1 MNILG
6 MSGIRDTLDTYI
18 FIADR
23 ENESVKGINCTKRI
37 HQIKRAGVKDKD
49 SFVRWKSDDESVELW
64 YKYYKEF
71 DIVLMTTKN
80 GLEIVKGI
88 VSDSKISKAKS
99 LLLGVK
105 PKVKLEENKG
115 YFYIVNS
122 DKHFIAIIPD
132 CDIINVS
139 DKVVVEMN
147 KKYMRNIVN
156 KKNLV
161 AMNKTK
167 DFFDGDILNLMEKQC
182 GYNIM
187 TSLTD
192 WVVKRTVSGDLSL
205 LGDIGW
211 RESSE
216 DIIICEISFDVHKC
230 IVHEIH
236 YDENYVEIDKV
247 SYFDNKDDKLEY
259 LANTGVNI
267 LFSL

>member
-1 MNILG
+1 M
-6 MSGIRDTLDTYI
+6 
-18 FIADR
+18 
-23 ENESVKGINCTKRI
+23 
-37 HQIKRAGVKDKD
+37 
-49 SFVRWKSDDESVELW
+49 
-64 YKYYKEF
+64 
-71 DIVLMTTKN
+71 
-80 GLEIVKGI
+80 
-88 VSDSKISKAKS
+88 
-99 LLLGVK
+99 
-105 PKVKLEENKG
+105 
-115 YFYIVNS
+115 
-122 DKHFIAIIPD
+122 
-132 CDIINVS
+132 NVS

-192 WVVKRTVSGDLSL
+192 WVVKRTVSEDLSL

-216 DIIICEISFDVHKC
+216 GIIICEISFDVHKY

>member
-1 MNILG
+1 
-6 MSGIRDTLDTYI
+6 
-18 FIADR
+18 
-23 ENESVKGINCTKRI
+23 
-37 HQIKRAGVKDKD
+37 
-49 SFVRWKSDDESVELW
+49 
-64 YKYYKEF
+64 
-71 DIVLMTTKN
+71 MTTKN
-80 GLEIVKGI
+80 GLELVKRI
-88 VSDSKISKAKS
+88 VSDSKISKAKA
-99 LLLGVK
+99 LLLGVE

-132 CDIINVS
+132 CDIMNVS

-192 WVVKRTVSGDLSL
+192 
-205 LGDIGW
+205 
-211 RESSE
+211 
-216 DIIICEISFDVHKC
+216 
-230 IVHEIH
+230 
-236 YDENYVEIDKV
+236 
-247 SYFDNKDDKLEY
+247 
-259 LANTGVNI
+259 
-267 LFSL
+267 